1 MKPSQVFVSYSSKDR
16 KAAYEICAFLE
27 KCGFGCWIAPR
38 DSRPGEDYAEG
49 IINAIEKAQLLVI
62 LLSAN
67 ANFSFHV
74 KNEVERAVSKRK
86 PIVTLRIEDVQPSK
100 ALELFVS
107 SYHWIDIFVPP
118 REEKLHQ
125 LEQAV
130 QCVCCAEPEAAVF
143 PGPGSG
149 KAKQTGI
156 KIKSS
161 LIFAITVIFLLIGAG
176 IKAGLD
182 KKTPARAAVSDSRSL
197 NEDKPDLKKEI
208 VAVNVNVEP
217 KERVDPVSRVVEK
230 SPQEEAA
237 VTQLIQQLKD
247 EDWSTRKA
255 AACALGEIKDPRAVE
270 PLIAL
275 LKDKYWSVQKAA
287 VYALGEIKDPRA
299 VEPLIALLKDK
310 DWLVREAAA
319 CALGEIRDV
328 QAVPALMVVLNS
340 DTDKDVRMSATGALR
355 KIKEEK

>member
-1 MKPSQVFVSYSSKDR
+1 MKPKQVFVSYSSKDR
-16 KAAYEICAFLE
+16 KIAYEICAFLE
-27 KCGFGCWIAPR
+27 ERGFGCWIAPR

-49 IINAIEKAQLLVI
+49 IINAIEKAQLMII

-67 ANFSFHV
+67 ANLSFHV

-100 ALELFVS
+100 SLELFVS

-118 REEKLHQ
+118 REEKFRQ
-125 LEQAV
+125 LEHAV
-130 QCVCCAEPEAAVF
+130 KSICCAGPEAVAL
-143 PGPGSG
+143 PESDSE

-161 LIFAITVIFLLIGAG
+161 LVLAIVIIFLLIGLG
-176 IKAGLD
+176 LKIGLD
-182 KKTPARAAVSDSRSL
+182 KKTPVRVVVSDFRNL
-197 NEDKPDLKKEI
+197 DENKPDLKKEI
-208 VAVNVNVEP
+208 VTVNVEP
-217 KERVDPVSRVVEK
+217 KDKVNPTSQAVKK
-230 SPQEEAA
+230 SPQNEVA
-237 VTQLIQQLKD
+237 VTELIQQLKD
-247 EDWSTRKA
+247 DDWSTRKVA
-255 AACALGEIKDPRAVE
+255 AYALGEIKDPRAVE

-287 VYALGEIKDPRA
+287 AYALGESKDPRA

-319 CALGEIRDV
+319 FSLGEIRDAR
-328 QAVPALMVVLNS
+328 AVSALMAALSS
-340 DTDKDVRMSATGALR
+340 DTDRDLRMIAAEALR
-355 KIKEEK
+355 KIKEER